1 MDDVEHYYAN
11 DKDATEYQVKI
22 IAFTLGLYLVF
33 FAFVTNYIN
42 VWLII
47 PVSSILVTR
56 WMIAFHELFHLK
68 KADDL
73 DWMTRLVPIPFSPVN
88 LGYREYRQ
96 IHMGHHRHTAQKE
109 DPDAF
114 HIRGGHLKALLGAL
128 TQHEQ
133 ATYRFIK
140 QHGLSKEF
148 TVMFG
153 LRAALFFILL
163 LAFGKAFL
171 AWFLVLRITYV
182 INDYVFFHLVHYRA
196 GPEGKFKHG
205 KSSYGTFKI
214 PLPTWLQYP
223 AIVIYGIDV
232 VYATMHHDI
241 HHHNTRIA
249 AKYLPRIAGEE

>member
-1 MDDVEHYYAN
+1 MDDLEHYYASE
-11 DKDATEYQVKI
+11 KDATEYQVKI

-33 FAFVTNYIN
+33 IAFTAGYVN
-42 VWLII
+42 VWIMI
-47 PVSSILVTR
+47 PLSSILVTR
-56 WMIAFHELFHLK
+56 WMIAFHECFHLK
-68 KADDL
+68 KADEL
-73 DWMTRLVPIPFSPVN
+73 DWITRLVPIPFSPMN
-88 LGYREYRQ
+88 LGYQEYRQ

-114 HIRGGHLKALLGAL
+114 HIRGGHLKALWGAL

-133 ATYRFIK
+133 ASYRFVK
-140 QHGLSKEF
+140 QHGLSNELI
-148 TVMFG
+148 VMFS

-163 LAFGKAFL
+163 LTFGHTFL

-196 GPEGKFKHG
+196 GQTG
-205 KSSYGTFKI
+205 SFKI

-223 AIVIYGIDV
+223 AIFIYGIDV

-241 HHHNTRIA
+241 HHNDPRIA
-249 AKYLPRIAGEE
+249 AKYLPMMDGE